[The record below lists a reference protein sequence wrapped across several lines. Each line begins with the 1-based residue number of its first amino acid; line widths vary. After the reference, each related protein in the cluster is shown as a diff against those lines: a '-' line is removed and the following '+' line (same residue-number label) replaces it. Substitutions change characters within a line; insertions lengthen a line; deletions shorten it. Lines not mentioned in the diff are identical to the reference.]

1 MSVVERGRGVLHF
14 GWNSKILVFLIQVKS
29 CFFLFLNFE
38 YCYSILDAVQAINN
52 IDCIMFLFNYILVN
66 IRTNLLNK
74 FRFLTKIVKERT

>member
-14 GWNSKILVFLIQVKS
+14 FGWNSRILVFLILS
-29 CFFLFLNFE
+29 CFFFFLNFE
-38 YCYSILDAVQAINN
+38 YYYSILDAVQAINN